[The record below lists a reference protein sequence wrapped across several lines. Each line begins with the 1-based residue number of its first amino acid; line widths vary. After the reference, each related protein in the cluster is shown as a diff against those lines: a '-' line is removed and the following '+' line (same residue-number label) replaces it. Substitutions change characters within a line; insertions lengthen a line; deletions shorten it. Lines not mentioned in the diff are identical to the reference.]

1 MALITSFD
9 PWRNKLCSCP
19 AKYSLSAYTG
29 CNHGCLYCYASSYI
43 KDFGRPREK
52 KDFLKILSREI
63 KKIPPG
69 SIITIANSSDPYLNL
84 EKKIKLT
91 RQALEILKNY
101 DLKINLVTKSSLV
114 LRDLDLLKNM
124 KKILIA
130 ISLTCLDQKLAR
142 KLEPRTPSPQE
153 RLKTLKSLSAY
164 LPVVVRLDPLVYPLN
179 TENLESLIK
188 QIKSSGA
195 KQIITSTYKIK
206 PDNFKRMVSTF
217 RQHQNLWQALYLE
230 KGERKNNYIYLPE
243 KLRKDLISRV
253 KKLALAENLGFSSCR
268 EGFNQLNTALC
279 DGSSFF

>member
-243 KLRKDLISRV
+243 K
-253 KKLALAENLGFSSCR
+253 
-268 EGFNQLNTALC
+268 
-279 DGSSFF
+279 